1 MKKVA
6 LVLCALL
13 SLAVSAA
20 TVSNVRS
27 RQRYPWNGLVDID
40 YTLDGDTSGLNVLIT
55 VTDRAT
61 GKKYTP
67 KSFFGLVPSTA
78 GTHRVT
84 WSPTA
89 DGITCI
95 STNMVTSVALV
106 RSRVPES
113 GPANGLYMVIDISG
127 GASAS
132 NYPVTYLSAP
142 PQEGWTAEYKTNKL
156 VLRRIEAGSF
166 MEYGTRSTTLTK
178 PFYIGVFEVTQTQYY
193 RVMGNNLSNS
203 QGSQRP
209 VEMVSWNVIRGDSA
223 TYNYPSNK
231 SVDPTSFMGRLR
243 AKTGLD
249 GFDLPTE
256 ARWEYACR
264 AGTTSSF
271 NNGGSTEADLKVLGR
286 YSGNTSDGRGGYA
299 QHTVVGSYLPNAWGL
314 YDMHGN
320 VFEWCLD
327 WSSSIT
333 SVAAT
338 DPEGPVSGP
347 ARVVRG
353 GAYGSL
359 YSVCVSSY
367 RGVCT
372 PSMTTNHMCGFRLCC
387 EVQAQ

>member
-1 MKKVA
+1 MKKMAV
-6 LVLCALL
+6 VLCALL

-20 TVSNVRS
+20 TVSNVRT

-40 YTLDGDTSGLNVLIT
+40 YTLEGNTKGLNVLIT

-67 KSFFGLVPSTA
+67 KSFFGVVPSVA

-89 DGITCI
+89 DGISCI

-113 GPANGLYMVIDISG
+113 GPVNGIYMVIDISG

-132 NYPVTYLSAP
+132 NYPVTYLSAA

-166 MEYGTRSTTLTK
+166 MEYGTRPTTLTK

-193 RVMGNNLSNS
+193 RVMGNNLSNF

-209 VEMVSWNVIRGDSA
+209 VEQVSWNTIRGNSS

-264 AGTTSSF
+264 AGTTTTF
-271 NNGGSTEADLKVLGR
+271 NNGGIAAVDLKLLGR
-286 YSGNTSDGRGGYA
+286 YKDNVNDGMGGYS
-299 QHTVVGSYLPNAWGL
+299 QHTVVGSYIPNAFGL

-327 WSSSIT
+327 WSSLIT
-333 SVAAT
+333 NVAVT
-338 DPEGPVSGP
+338 DPEGPTVG
-347 ARVVRG
+347 AQRVTRG
-353 GAYGSL
+353 GAYNSSSEQCTSSSRASGEPTMTN
-359 YSVCVSSY
+359 YS
-367 RGVCT
+367 
-372 PSMTTNHMCGFRLCC
+372 MCGFRLCC